1 MYYFTLESCYLIRSS
16 LLLLF
21 SHLAVLDSDLM
32 KLKDKELFIFVL
44 EYRVVSS
51 SRSRAIIM
59 EIILEYSYSFLAI
72 DDFPNTLVNK

>member
-59 EIILEYSYSFLAI
+59 EIILEYSCSVLAI
-72 DDFPNTLVNK
+72 DNFPNTVVNK